1 VDAENEDQ
9 GFFDSAHRRG
19 ADGAESFH
27 QAGAGNRADAAA
39 AGDAVE

>member
-1 VDAENEDQ
+1 MRTRASSIPRTVA
-9 GFFDSAHRRG
+9 GLTVF
-19 ADGAESFH
+19 ESFH